1 MQINSGKIILID
13 DHQKILESLRFLLKY
28 HFREI
33 IMLSGPEQIF
43 GDKKLNDADVIILD
57 MNYKTHEKSGK
68 DGLFWL
74 KRIINKFEAKVICLT
89 AYGNISLTVEAMKA
103 GAIDFITK
111 PWENDKL
118 VATIKSAL
126 ALKKAQD
133 EVSRLKSKQIHL
145 STEMNKKYHQII
157 GNSPTIKKILQL
169 AQKVATS
176 DANILITGEN
186 GTGKDLIAREIHR
199 LSPRREEI
207 FISIDMGSLSESLFE
222 SELFGHVKGA
232 FTDAIANRTGK
243 FEAASGGTLFLDE
256 IGNLSIP
263 MQSKI
268 LSALQKKA
276 ITPIGSIK
284 EIPVDIR
291 IICATNKNLREMV
304 GNYLFREDLFYRMN
318 TVEIHIPPLRE
329 RKEDIPPLAA
339 YFLKF
344 FGDKYEK
351 FSIRFDK
358 KGTETL
364 VNYDWPGNI
373 RELKHTIERAVILS
387 ESQVL
392 SSSDFSNL
400 NQFNVSNN
408 SQLISLNEA
417 EKMLI
422 SQAMDRNDRNIA
434 ATSRELKIGRQSL
447 YRKLKRYRIYVPH
460 ENNV

>member
-1 MQINSGKIILID
+1 MNSGKIILID

-43 GDKKLNDADVIILD
+43 GDEKLNDADVIILD
-57 MNYKTHEKSGK
+57 MNFKAQEKSGK

-74 KRIINKFEAKVICLT
+74 KRILHKFEAKVICLT
-89 AYGNISLTVEAMKA
+89 AYGSISLTVEAMKI
-103 GAIDFITK
+103 GATDFVTK

-145 STEMNKKYHQII
+145 SSEINKQNYQII
-157 GNSPTIKKILQL
+157 GNSPAIQKILQL
-169 AQKVATS
+169 AHKVAPS

-199 LSPRREEI
+199 LSLRREEA
-207 FISIDMGSLSESLFE
+207 FISIDIGSLSESLFE
-222 SELFGHVKGA
+222 SEFFGHMKGA

-256 IGNLSIP
+256 IGNLSIT
-263 MQSKI
+263 MQPKI

-276 ITPIGSIK
+276 ITPVGSIK

-291 IICATNKNLREMV
+291 IICATNKNLREMIV
-304 GNYLFREDLFYRMN
+304 NHFFREDLFYRMN

-329 RKEDIPPLAA
+329 RKEDIPTIAN
-339 YFLKF
+339 YFLRL

-351 FSIRFDK
+351 FPIRFDK
-358 KGTETL
+358 MGTDTL
-364 VNYDWPGNI
+364 MNYDWPGNI
-373 RELKHTIERAVILS
+373 RELKHTIERAVILC
-387 ESQVL
+387 ESNVL

-422 SQAMDRNDRNIA
+422 SRAMDRNDRNIA

-447 YRKLKRYRIYVPH
+447 YRKLKRYRIYVPN

>member
-1 MQINSGKIILID
+1 
-13 DHQKILESLRFLLKY
+13 
-28 HFREI
+28 
-33 IMLSGPEQIF
+33 
-43 GDKKLNDADVIILD
+43 
-57 MNYKTHEKSGK
+57 
-68 DGLFWL
+68 
-74 KRIINKFEAKVICLT
+74 
-89 AYGNISLTVEAMKA
+89 
-103 GAIDFITK
+103 
-111 PWENDKL
+111 
-118 VATIKSAL
+118 
-126 ALKKAQD
+126 
-133 EVSRLKSKQIHL
+133 
-145 STEMNKKYHQII
+145 
-157 GNSPTIKKILQL
+157 
-169 AQKVATS
+169 
-176 DANILITGEN
+176 
-186 GTGKDLIAREIHR
+186 
-199 LSPRREEI
+199 
-207 FISIDMGSLSESLFE
+207 
-222 SELFGHVKGA
+222 
-232 FTDAIANRTGK
+232 
-243 FEAASGGTLFLDE
+243 
-256 IGNLSIP
+256 
-263 MQSKI
+263 
-268 LSALQKKA
+268 
-276 ITPIGSIK
+276 
-284 EIPVDIR
+284 
-291 IICATNKNLREMV
+291 MV

-422 SQAMDRNDRNIA
+422 SQAMERNDRNIA